1 MAASSADDIHTQL
14 AGLLGKRATDIVNIR
29 MTHEDPPAISVID
42 VVQVIT
48 GMAKNNAGNYF
59 ERMKTTHP
67 EVSTNCRNYRFPGR
81 GQRATPVMA
90 DTRSIVELI
99 LALPGR
105 HADRVR
111 RQAAELLV
119 RYLGGDPGP
128 ESPDS
133 GSAGSLLLIRPN

>member
-1 MAASSADDIHTQL
+1 MATSPADDIHTQL
-14 AGLLGKRATDIVNIR
+14 AGLLGKRSTDIMHIR

-81 GQRATPVMA
+81 GQRLTPVMA

-105 HADRVR
+105 HAARVR
-111 RQAAELLV
+111 RQAAKLLV
-119 RYLGGDPGP
+119 RPAP
-128 ESPDS
+128 H
-133 GSAGSLLLIRPN
+133 AGYDNRFGIR